1 MQTFRLLTGFI
12 QQDFSLLSEFFQ
24 WFLQT
29 YLVLLESRIKVQAG
43 IKVSLG
49 QFYISTYLGENHV
62 QVEFQIIYF
71 M

>member
-29 YLVLLESRIKVQAG
+29 YLVLLES
-43 IKVSLG
+43 
-49 QFYISTYLGENHV
+49 
-62 QVEFQIIYF
+62 
-71 M
+71 